1 MYLRIDFLI
10 IATLLLVIATVTVT
24 ITTFTFYFVKEFH
37 IRDPDGFV
45 CSYKICLLFPSHFY
59 VFD

>member
-1 MYLRIDFLI
+1 MYLRVDFLI

-37 IRDPDGFV
+37 IRDPDG
-45 CSYKICLLFPSHFY
+45 LY
-59 VFD
+59 VHIKFAYYSLHIFTCF